1 MPKKL
6 QLSIPT
12 PCHENWEAMTPVE
25 KGKFCGSCQ
34 KQVIDFS
41 NMSDRQVVEFFK
53 KPSTG
58 SVCGRFMSDQ
68 LERDIE
74 IPRKRIPW
82 LKYFFQFA
90 LPAFLVSLK
99 ASAEKMQGTVA
110 IIKLNK
116 DTAKFP
122 PVLRNSLPVCKEPI
136 VGDTIIT
143 PVNYPVEN
151 IKGEVSIIPGYQRK
165 RIIVG
170 KVLDETGAPLPGVL
184 IRIKEGDKGVSAD
197 NYGSFIL
204 NAKKGD
210 ILQVTGAGLELTE
223 ATIVNENNII
233 VIAKRLVLGE
243 VNIHKTKVNKIL
255 NQIDLIPAS
264 LENPEVNGFKLFP
277 NPVISGTNL
286 NIEWNQTEEGYYT
299 LQLLNQ
305 SGQSVYQKEIW
316 IDTDAR
322 LLNIDIPFVPA
333 GSYFISLTSRKSGKR
348 FKEKIIL
355 Q

>member
-1 MPKKL
+1 MSKKL

-12 PCHENWEAMTPVE
+12 PCHEDWEAMTPVE

-41 NMSDRQVVEFFK
+41 NMNDRQVAEFFK
-53 KPSTG
+53 KPATS
-58 SVCGRFMSDQ
+58 SVCGRFMADQ
-68 LERDIE
+68 LERELDI
-74 IPRKRIPW
+74 PKKRIPW

-90 LPAFLVSLK
+90 VPAFLVSLK
-99 ASAEKMQGTVA
+99 ASATIVQKTQGTVT

-116 DTAKFP
+116 DTTKFP
-122 PVLRNSLPVCKEPI
+122 PVLKNSLPVCNEPI

-151 IKGEVSIIPGYQRK
+151 IKGEISIIPGYQRK

-170 KVLDETGAPLPGVL
+170 KVLDETGSPLPGVL
-184 IRIKEGDKGVSAD
+184 IRIKEGDEGVSAD
-197 NYGSFIL
+197 NYGSFNL

-210 ILQVTGAGLELTE
+210 VLQVTGVGLELTE
-223 ATIVNENNII
+223 ATIVNEDNII

-243 VNIHKTKVNKIL
+243 VNINKTRVIKKL
-255 NQIDLIPAS
+255 NQIKIISAS

-277 NPVISGTNL
+277 NPVTSGTNL

-305 SGQSVYQKEIW
+305 SGQSVFQKEIW
-316 IDTDAR
+316 LDADAR

-333 GSYFISLTSRKSGKR
+333 GSYFISLTSRKLSYNKQG
-348 FKEKIIL
+348 
-355 Q
+355 